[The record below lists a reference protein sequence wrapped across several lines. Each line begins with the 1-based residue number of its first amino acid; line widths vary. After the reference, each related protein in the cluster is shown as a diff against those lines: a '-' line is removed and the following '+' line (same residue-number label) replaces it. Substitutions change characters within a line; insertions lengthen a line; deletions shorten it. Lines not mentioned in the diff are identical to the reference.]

1 MLIFELCES
10 RKAFEV
16 KTSLQPTMKHLSSLG
31 VVVLAAVVMGDDR
44 DRLDDDDDDVVDV
57 DVGEIEEDNEVDDVG
72 MRRLLLFDLNFFTLL
87 AAVLFSR
94 FRGFIRLL
102 LDKSSSSR

>member
-1 MLIFELCES
+1 
-10 RKAFEV
+10 
-16 KTSLQPTMKHLSSLG
+16 MKHLYSLG
-31 VVVLAAVVMGDDR
+31 VVVMVVVVLAAVVMGDER

-57 DVGEIEEDNEVDDVG
+57 DVGEIDEDNEVDDVG

-87 AAVLFSR
+87 GAVLFSSR

-102 LDKSSSSR
+102 LLDKSSSSR